1 MNILSFEQK
10 IANIAN
16 EICNN
21 AKTMFHVIENNNLGE
36 SVENATK
43 LIDPRIS
50 NNWETMYGLSIIPL
64 LCITYINLVEKIIN
78 GAAIII
84 ICYIYNIN

>member
-1 MNILSFEQK
+1 
-10 IANIAN
+10 
-16 EICNN
+16 
-21 AKTMFHVIENNNLGE
+21 VIENNNRGE

-50 NNWETMYGLSIIPL
+50 NNWETIYGLSIIPL

-78 GAAIII
+78 GAAIITI
-84 ICYIYNIN
+84 IQLVGGLFLKPT